1 MNASSNNPRGA
12 VDLSG
17 IAAQAQTRQSSGSAD
32 LGQARAGGS
41 YVLEV
46 TEQTFESEV
55 VNKSSQHPVVVE
67 FYSPRAN
74 YAGDLSDAL
83 AQLAS
88 EEAGKF
94 LVARLN
100 VDEAPQITQALGL
113 QSVPTVIGVI
123 GGQMAPL
130 FQGVLDKE
138 QAKGY
143 IDQLL
148 QAAVSNGITGRAEPT
163 GPAAGGADDD
173 QQEADPRFTAADE
186 ALQRG
191 DFDTAIAEFDKLLAD
206 NPQDAEAQAGK
217 AQAGLLARTANAD
230 PQQVINTADASGTVD
245 DQLAAADAE
254 LASGRAEDG
263 FARLINTIKT
273 NTGDDRE
280 RVRVRLLDLFETVG
294 NADPRVQKA
303 RQQLMTALF

>member
-1 MNASSNNPRGA
+1 MNPSPNNPRDA

-17 IAAQAQTRQSSGSAD
+17 IAAKAQTSQPRGD
-32 LGQARAGGS
+32 GRLGQAGGGS
-41 YVLEV
+41 YVVEV

-55 VNKSSQHPVVVE
+55 VRNSTQYPIVVE
-67 FYSPRAN
+67 FYSPRAD
-74 YAGDLSDAL
+74 YATQLSDAL

-94 LVARLN
+94 RVARLN

-130 FQGVLDKE
+130 FQGVLDKA
-138 QAKGY
+138 QAKEY

-148 QAAVSNGITGRAEPT
+148 QAAVSNGITGQAEPT
-163 GPAAGGADDD
+163 GPAPESDEQEA
-173 QQEADPRFTAADE
+173 EADPRFAAADE

-191 DFDTAIAEFDKLLAD
+191 DYDAAVAEFDKLLAE
-206 NPQDAEAQAGK
+206 NPQDSEAEAGK
-217 AQAGLLARTANAD
+217 AQAGLLARTAGAD
-230 PQQVINTADASGTVD
+230 PNQLISTADSTGTVD

-254 LASGRAEDG
+254 LVGGDAEAG
-263 FARLINTIKT
+263 FARLLKTIRST
-273 NTGDDRE
+273 AGDDRE
-280 RVRVRLLDLFETVG
+280 RVRLRLLDLFETVG
-294 NADPRVQKA
+294 TADPRVQKA
-303 RQQLMTALF
+303 RRELMTALF

>member
-1 MNASSNNPRGA
+1 MNPSPNNPRDA

-17 IAAQAQTRQSSGSAD
+17 IAAKAQAAQPGGQGGP
-32 LGQARAGGS
+32 GQAGAS
-41 YVLEV
+41 YVVEV

-55 VNKSSQHPVVVE
+55 VRNSSQYPIVVE
-67 FYSPRAN
+67 FYSPRAD
-74 YAGDLSDAL
+74 YATQLSDAL

-94 LVARLN
+94 KVARLN
-100 VDEAPQITQALGL
+100 VDDAPQITQALGL

-130 FQGVLDKE
+130 FQGVLDKA
-138 QAKGY
+138 QAKEY

-148 QAAVSNGITGRAEPT
+148 QAAVSNGITGRADPT
-163 GPAAGGADDD
+163 GPAPGAEE
-173 QQEADPRFTAADE
+173 QEADPRFAAADD

-191 DFDTAIAEFDKLLAD
+191 DYDAAVAEFDKLLAE
-206 NPQDAEAQAGK
+206 NPQDSEAEAGK
-217 AQAGLLARTANAD
+217 AQAGLLARTAGAD
-230 PQQVINTADASGTVD
+230 TDQVINTADRTGAVD

-254 LASGRAEDG
+254 LVGGNAEAS
-263 FARLINTIKT
+263 FARLLKTIRST
-273 NTGDDRE
+273 AGDERE
-280 RVRVRLLDLFETVG
+280 RVRLRLLDLFETVG

-303 RQQLMTALF
+303 RRELMTALF

>member
-1 MNASSNNPRGA
+1 MNPSPNNPRDA

-17 IAAQAQTRQSSGSAD
+17 IAAKAQTSQPRGD
-32 LGQARAGGS
+32 GGLGQAGGGS
-41 YVLEV
+41 YVVEV

-55 VNKSSQHPVVVE
+55 VRNSTQYPIVVE
-67 FYSPRAN
+67 FYSPRAD
-74 YAGDLSDAL
+74 YATQLSDAL

-94 LVARLN
+94 RVARLN

-130 FQGVLDKE
+130 FQGVLDKA
-138 QAKGY
+138 QAKEY

-163 GPAAGGADDD
+163 GPAPESEEQEA
-173 QQEADPRFTAADE
+173 EADPRFAAADE

-191 DFDTAIAEFDKLLAD
+191 DYDAAVAEFDKLLAE
-206 NPQDAEAQAGK
+206 NPQDSEAEAGK
-217 AQAGLLARTANAD
+217 AQAGLLARTAGAD
-230 PQQVINTADASGTVD
+230 PNQLISTADSTGMVD

-254 LASGRAEDG
+254 LVAGNAEAG
-263 FARLINTIKT
+263 FARLLKTIRST
-273 NTGDDRE
+273 AGDDRE
-280 RVRVRLLDLFETVG
+280 RVRLRLLDLFETVG
-294 NADPRVQKA
+294 TADPRVQKA
-303 RQQLMTALF
+303 RRELMTALF